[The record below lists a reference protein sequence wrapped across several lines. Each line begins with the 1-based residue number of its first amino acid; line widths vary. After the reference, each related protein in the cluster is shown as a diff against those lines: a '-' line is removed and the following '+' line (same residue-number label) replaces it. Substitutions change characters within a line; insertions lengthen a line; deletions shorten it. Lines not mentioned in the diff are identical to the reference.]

1 MAARARWPARPRC
14 RAHPCRHHGDVGHLL
29 LTRVNPVWPGR
40 PWSTDLI
47 AWVGALTAL
56 FAATIAVAQNDIKK
70 VLAYSTVS
78 QLGYMFLAVGIG
90 AYIAAIFHMITHA
103 FFKALLFLGSGSV
116 IHGMHHD
123 QDMRHYGGLQKLMPI
138 TSATFIVGWL
148 AIAGVPRSL
157 VSGRRTKSWPT
168 PTTSTRCCGSSVC
181 SRHCS
186 RRST

>member
-1 MAARARWPARPRC
+1 M
-14 RAHPCRHHGDVGHLL
+14 
-29 LTRVNPVWPGR
+29 
-40 PWSTDLI
+40 
-47 AWVGALTAL
+47 
-56 FAATIAVAQNDIKK
+56 
-70 VLAYSTVS
+70 LAYSTVS

-148 AIAGVPRSL
+148 AIAGVPPF
-157 VSGRRTKSWPT
+157 SGFWS
-168 PTTSTRCCGSSVC
+168 SEILAYAYDVARCCGSSVC